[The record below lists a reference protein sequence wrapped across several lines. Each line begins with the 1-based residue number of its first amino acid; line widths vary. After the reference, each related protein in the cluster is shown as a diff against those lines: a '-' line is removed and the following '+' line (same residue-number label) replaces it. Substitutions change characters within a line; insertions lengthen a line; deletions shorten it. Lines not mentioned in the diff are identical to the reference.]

1 MKALVNAT
9 RAQHGLRPLRIS
21 PLLDRSALLKAEAIR
36 TCGSFSHTP
45 CGAPF
50 SRTFQQAGYRLA
62 SIGENL
68 AWATGGLAAPQSIV
82 NAWLASPGH
91 RANLLSGRWRD
102 AGVAVVNAP
111 SFAGQRNV
119 RIWVLEFGSRR

>member
-1 MKALVNAT
+1 LPIL
-9 RAQHGLRPLRIS
+9 AQHWAAGVT

-50 SRTFQQAGYRLA
+50 SRTFQQAGYGLA

-82 NAWLASPGH
+82 NAWLASPAH

-102 AGVAVVNAP
+102 AGVAVINAP